1 MLFYRIHS
9 LVSRPFLKEN
19 IKNKIKY
26 HYFEDN
32 MASVSSIIKCSS
44 KI

>member
-1 MLFYRIHS
+1 MFFNRIRS
-9 LVSRPFLKEN
+9 LVLKPFLKEN

-26 HYFEDN
+26 HYFDDS